1 MMQSS
6 ARARADHMARYWYP
20 VKVKSSQV
28 KSSLVKRKLLR
39 PEMTLVKRSNQ
50 PDVFRGAAPS
60 AQKVVT
66 QTCGG
71 GPASR
76 WKA

>member
-6 ARARADHMARYWYP
+6 ARARADHMARILVP
-20 VKVKSSQV
+20 GSQVKSSQV

-66 QTCGG
+66 QTWA
-71 GPASR
+71 ASR